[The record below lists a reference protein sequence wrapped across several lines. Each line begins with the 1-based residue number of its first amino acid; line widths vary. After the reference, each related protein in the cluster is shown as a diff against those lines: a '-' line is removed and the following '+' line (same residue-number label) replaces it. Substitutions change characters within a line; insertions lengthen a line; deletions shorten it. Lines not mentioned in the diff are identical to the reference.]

1 MGGERTREREGI
13 STWTIILGPC
23 SELRLAVIGLGM
35 EWRTWCVC
43 VCVCVCVCQFRNTF
57 SSDRLGSVVLMEA
70 NKALTMGR
78 HVEVSD

>member
-1 MGGERTREREGI
+1 
-13 STWTIILGPC
+13 
-23 SELRLAVIGLGM
+23 
-35 EWRTWCVC
+35 VC